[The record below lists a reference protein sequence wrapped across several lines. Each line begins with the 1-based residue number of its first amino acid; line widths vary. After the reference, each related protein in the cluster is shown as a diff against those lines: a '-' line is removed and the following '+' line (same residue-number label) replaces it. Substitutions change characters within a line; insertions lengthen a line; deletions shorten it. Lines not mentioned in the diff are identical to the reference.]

1 MSKVIQ
7 GLSKKE
13 RKKLIKE
20 IYNKI
25 NIEVGEVE
33 GKIKEASP
41 LYNYWESDGDRS
53 ILDDIVIKE
62 DRYKETAEK
71 IIKGVPLNAENFWN
85 ESMIILWKKEK
96 AAEYGLTD
104 VFDDIK
110 EAREKVTT
118 IIQMVNTPTK
128 LRSLQL
134 IVDNNLMQPE
144 TLTRFKQSIYNSCDT
159 LKDDDGFKLASLC
172 MDNDIETLYTI
183 LDKEISKNT
192 SNEGKGIKVHIRD
205 TERKQLKELIEK
217 GDPFHLYR
225 GFLVEQDEYIRMGKK
240 EDGSDYWKQDAGK
253 GLSYSLSEDVA
264 GYFCYWNLTYDE
276 TGNCRDEEYSITA
289 YIPPSIVTRDEYIKH
304 QGEVVSKRIDNI
316 NKKPIIC
323 KLLCDPNNIKGYSF
337 EIGEGE
343 VNLFPE
349 ELVVERYEIVP
360 SYKIA
365 ECMWNKIQRDKEFIW
380 ELDATFNPNGIVA
393 LSIDKE
399 DGGKEVI
406 FADGKQVNEKIIEH
420 KEQVI
425 NERKTLPKP
434 IWDKMLYDIW
444 SEFAIEL
451 PDEIDPIILTKELYW
466 LLTNPYNIKPKFKQ
480 GNIIKRSYKAVQH
493 YMGIGV

>member
-253 GLSYSLSEDVA
+253 GLS
-264 GYFCYWNLTYDE
+264 
-276 TGNCRDEEYSITA
+276 
-289 YIPPSIVTRDEYIKH
+289 
-304 QGEVVSKRIDNI
+304 
-316 NKKPIIC
+316 
-323 KLLCDPNNIKGYSF
+323 
-337 EIGEGE
+337 
-343 VNLFPE
+343 
-349 ELVVERYEIVP
+349 
-360 SYKIA
+360 
-365 ECMWNKIQRDKEFIW
+365 
-380 ELDATFNPNGIVA
+380 
-393 LSIDKE
+393 
-399 DGGKEVI
+399 
-406 FADGKQVNEKIIEH
+406 
-420 KEQVI
+420 
-425 NERKTLPKP
+425 
-434 IWDKMLYDIW
+434 
-444 SEFAIEL
+444 
-451 PDEIDPIILTKELYW
+451 
-466 LLTNPYNIKPKFKQ
+466 
-480 GNIIKRSYKAVQH
+480 
-493 YMGIGV
+493 

>member
-1 MSKVIQ
+1 M
-7 GLSKKE
+7 
-13 RKKLIKE
+13 
-20 IYNKI
+20 
-25 NIEVGEVE
+25 
-33 GKIKEASP
+33 
-41 LYNYWESDGDRS
+41 
-53 ILDDIVIKE
+53 
-62 DRYKETAEK
+62 
-71 IIKGVPLNAENFWN
+71 
-85 ESMIILWKKEK
+85 
-96 AAEYGLTD
+96 TD
-104 VFDDIK
+104 
-110 EAREKVTT
+110 
-118 IIQMVNTPTK
+118 
-128 LRSLQL
+128 
-134 IVDNNLMQPE
+134 
-144 TLTRFKQSIYNSCDT
+144 
-159 LKDDDGFKLASLC
+159 
-172 MDNDIETLYTI
+172 
-183 LDKEISKNT
+183 
-192 SNEGKGIKVHIRD
+192 
-205 TERKQLKELIEK
+205 
-217 GDPFHLYR
+217 
-225 GFLVEQDEYIRMGKK
+225 
-240 EDGSDYWKQDAGK
+240 
-253 GLSYSLSEDVA
+253 
-264 GYFCYWNLTYDE
+264 DE

-323 KLLCDPNNIKGYSF
+323 KFLCDPNNIKGYSF

-451 PDEIDPIILTKELYW
+451 PDEIDPIILTKEL
-466 LLTNPYNIKPKFKQ
+466 
-480 GNIIKRSYKAVQH
+480 
-493 YMGIGV
+493 

>member
-134 IVDNNLMQPE
+134 IVDNNLMQ
-144 TLTRFKQSIYNSCDT
+144 K
-159 LKDDDGFKLASLC
+159 
-172 MDNDIETLYTI
+172 
-183 LDKEISKNT
+183 
-192 SNEGKGIKVHIRD
+192 
-205 TERKQLKELIEK
+205 
-217 GDPFHLYR
+217 
-225 GFLVEQDEYIRMGKK
+225 
-240 EDGSDYWKQDAGK
+240 
-253 GLSYSLSEDVA
+253 
-264 GYFCYWNLTYDE
+264 
-276 TGNCRDEEYSITA
+276 
-289 YIPPSIVTRDEYIKH
+289 
-304 QGEVVSKRIDNI
+304 
-316 NKKPIIC
+316 
-323 KLLCDPNNIKGYSF
+323 
-337 EIGEGE
+337 
-343 VNLFPE
+343 
-349 ELVVERYEIVP
+349 
-360 SYKIA
+360 
-365 ECMWNKIQRDKEFIW
+365 
-380 ELDATFNPNGIVA
+380 
-393 LSIDKE
+393 
-399 DGGKEVI
+399 
-406 FADGKQVNEKIIEH
+406 
-420 KEQVI
+420 
-425 NERKTLPKP
+425 
-434 IWDKMLYDIW
+434 
-444 SEFAIEL
+444 
-451 PDEIDPIILTKELYW
+451 
-466 LLTNPYNIKPKFKQ
+466 
-480 GNIIKRSYKAVQH
+480 
-493 YMGIGV
+493 